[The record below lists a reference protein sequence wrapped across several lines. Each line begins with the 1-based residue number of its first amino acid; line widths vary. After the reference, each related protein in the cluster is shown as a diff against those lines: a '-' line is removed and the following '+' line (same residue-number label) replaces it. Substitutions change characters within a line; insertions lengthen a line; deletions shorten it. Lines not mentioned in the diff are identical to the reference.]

1 MSDSTPTVVGQKSD
15 VPRCRSGCIAYDI
28 NTLFATASG
37 RLYDAVGIRQRWRAI
52 SLTGL
57 LCQPSPPCPRQPS
70 PPCLR
75 QPSPPCPH
83 QPPLPVR
90 VSRPLL
96 VCVSRPLPGE
106 GSGVGG
112 KPARSFF
119 SVAPV
124 GPKDEINNTLTV
136 GSRPRL
142 MTIVPT
148 ARCCPLRRNVAP
160 CCPHPR
166 PLPREGTADAVCFLP
181 QGWNH

>member
-75 QPSPPCPH
+75 QPSPPWGG
-83 QPPLPVR
+83 VR
-90 VSRPLL
+90 
-96 VCVSRPLPGE
+96 G
-106 GSGVGG
+106 GG
-112 KPARSFF
+112 KLSRGFSSPMMGWMSQKVNHKIAFAPPSPSPSPGRGRLSHCFF
-119 SVAPV
+119 SP
-124 GPKDEINNTLTV
+124 GRGRLTQYSINCRPTPKKGAKWI
-136 GSRPRL
+136 R
-142 MTIVPT
+142 
-148 ARCCPLRRNVAP
+148 RCDKKSIR
-160 CCPHPR
+160 H
-166 PLPREGTADAVCFLP
+166 
-181 QGWNH
+181 